1 LSAYTVEQRTKEIGI
16 RKAMGASVLEIVTML
31 VMEFV
36 RCIVIANIFAWPI
49 AYFVIDDW
57 LEDYAFKIS
66 LSLWPFI
73 WAAILTLAIGVLTV
87 IYQALKAAEMNPV
100 DALRYE

>member
-1 LSAYTVEQRTKEIGI
+1 
-16 RKAMGASVLEIVTML
+16 
-31 VMEFV
+31 
-36 RCIVIANIFAWPI
+36 
-49 AYFVIDDW
+49 
-57 LEDYAFKIS
+57 LEDYAYKIS

-73 WAAILTLAIGVLTV
+73 WAAILALAIGVLTV